1 MRAEEY
7 ANLVLARVPKLRV
20 RLFDSDSFFRNEK
33 ICTIQESIP
42 YPKFGKKNRSY
53 FQKESFKRFFKIAV
67 KTLFSGTT
75 IHGFRGGRRGGAHTP
90 TILRRA
96 SQTLSPKK
104 IRLMAYFSAL
114 FLLKV
119 GVCFHGKFMFSG
131 PYWVCRGL
139 KTRKNPL
146 KGQFRPV
153 LEHF

>member
-75 IHGFRGGRRGGAHTP
+75 IHGFRGGQEGGGGTHPYNLEKSLADP
-90 TILRRA
+90 LP
-96 SQTLSPKK
+96 PKNP
-104 IRLMAYFSAL
+104 ANGL
-114 FLLKV
+114 FFRIISFKSW
-119 GVCFHGKFMFSG
+119 CMFSRKI
-131 PYWVCRGL
+131 YVFWSILGL
-139 KTRKNPL
+139 
-146 KGQFRPV
+146 
-153 LEHF
+153 